1 MNPGTLLI
9 VGLVTGIGGA
19 VTYSVFHYAEK
30 GGSNPVP
37 RTESERRSV
46 HERIF
51 GKGSASP
58 LERLGRGQTANDLL
72 PMPPDRGLPLPR
84 ILNIKWPWVKD

>member
-1 MNPGTLLI
+1 MNPGILLI

-30 GGSNPVP
+30 EGSNPVP
-37 RTESERRSV
+37 RTE
-46 HERIF
+46 
-51 GKGSASP
+51 
-58 LERLGRGQTANDLL
+58 NDLL